1 MAGDGV
7 PGTIAY
13 PNKDGRGGNGV
24 HGAVGHHDVGEGA
37 AVHGLHAE
45 ATGTLEPDP
54 GDGDGVVAAGGLG
67 AKLDTGGGTAG
78 VGGHDLIGSAGSGNH
93 RTCIVAADHTVLDQD
108 VLGGHEHAGT
118 VGSLHDDGV
127 VRKGV
132 EVAVADGNVLA
143 AVDIVGIPVG
153 VHDQVVDSHVPG
165 ALSDD
170 GKVAAVQDAD
180 AVQHHILAAHQCNG
194 LVAVP
199 GGAVAPVGAVFGVGG
214 VVAGQHIDEGTG
226 VVHVAAVDETLA
238 VDHDIVLVSGVE
250 QAVGKVGVAVVLEPG
265 IEVHFRLIVVSAL
278 AHHGLVAIP
287 VVQVCPGSP
296 DDAVGVD
303 AKVDAALETDG
314 VALKVTCRHHHG
326 AAAGLTGSLDGGV
339 DGFSVLDGVSL
350 RHSPKIRDE
359 VQAALVQ
366 QDAFVH
372 GAAGGP
378 GDVQGLEA
386 VLLCRVLCGKGRQA
400 HGGHGGG
407 HSTDLQK
414 AAARDLFGKHNQ
426 ISSFFALHDLNL
438 DRVHLGVF
446 AWPDCSVAS
455 F

>member
-93 RTCIVAADHTVLDQD
+93 RTGIVAADHTVLDQD

-214 VVAGQHIDEGTG
+214 VVARQHIDEGAG
-226 VVHVAAVDETLA
+226 VVHVAAVDEALA
-238 VDHDIVLVSGVE
+238 VDHDVVLVGGVE
-250 QAVGKVGVAVVLEPG
+250 QAVGKVGVAVVLETG
-265 IEVHFRLIVVSAL
+265 VEVHFRLIVVSAL

-303 AKVDAALETDG
+303 AEVDAALETDG

-378 GDVQGLEA
+378 GMFRVWKQFSSAVSSAAKAGRPMAAMAVVTALTFRKLRREIFLENIT
-386 VLLCRVLCGKGRQA
+386 K
-400 HGGHGGG
+400 
-407 HSTDLQK
+407 
-414 AAARDLFGKHNQ
+414 FPP
-426 ISSFFALHDLNL
+426 FLH
-438 DRVHLGVF
+438 
-446 AWPDCSVAS
+446 CTI
-455 F
+455 